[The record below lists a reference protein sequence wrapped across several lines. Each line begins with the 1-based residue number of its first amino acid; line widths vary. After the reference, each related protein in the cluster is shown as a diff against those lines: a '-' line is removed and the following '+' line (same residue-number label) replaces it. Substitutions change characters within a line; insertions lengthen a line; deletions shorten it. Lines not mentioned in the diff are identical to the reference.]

1 MAKNENT
8 RMPAKI
14 NAFTAIIGTARGD
27 SSFAIL
33 CLRLGLSFEPSFFAA
48 SILFL
53 RSHIP
58 IVVPILA
65 GKNFEQRPERLTFQ
79 DRLDT
84 LSEMRL
90 SSVAEYVKWEM
101 SK

>member
-1 MAKNENT
+1 MGRDDIVKRVFSDQKGDSESCRESQIRAIPLKLKVDGRFFYRNNAILTMAKNENT

-48 SILFL
+48 SI
-53 RSHIP
+53 
-58 IVVPILA
+58 
-65 GKNFEQRPERLTFQ
+65 
-79 DRLDT
+79 
-84 LSEMRL
+84 
-90 SSVAEYVKWEM
+90 
-101 SK
+101 